1 MNEDFIFLDMLELD
15 LFKTNYY
22 KKLNIRNFV
31 NTSLYNYLNIAFDK
45 AFFYD
50 DLEFLLFQNLL
61 TNEIY

>member
-1 MNEDFIFLDMLELD
+1 MNEDFIFLDMLD

-22 KKLNIRNFV
+22 QKLYLKNFV
-31 NTSLYNYLNIAFDK
+31 NLPLYNYLNIAFDK

-50 DLEFLLFQNLL
+50 DLEFSLFQNLC